1 MTGFL
6 YGPNM
11 DSSANNAEHL
21 NQLTKVQNMK
31 NATIITATF
40 AALLMTSMMSGTA
53 SAAQQ
58 CSMLQTSIYSEATG
72 AFKGAR
78 VRRATRKAKRAWE
91 AYIMGAAG
99 GTILTTFTN
108 TNQPSYGL
116 GSRFADLD
124 NAKNVVIN
132 CKGAGRGVT
141 RCTVIAA
148 PCTK

>member
-21 NQLTKVQNMK
+21 NQLTKVHTMK
-31 NATIITATF
+31 NATIITATI
-40 AALLMTSMMSGTA
+40 ATLLITSMMTGTA

-58 CSMLQTSIYSEATG
+58 CGAEQGITSTATG

-78 VRRATRKAKRAWE
+78 IRRATRKAKRAWE

-99 GTILTTFTN
+99 GTILTSFSHTTG
-108 TNQPSYGL
+108 PSFGL

-124 NAKNVVIN
+124 NAKNVDIN
-132 CKGAGRGVT
+132 CKGAGRGKT
-141 RCTVIAA
+141 QCTVVAT
-148 PCTK
+148 PCAK